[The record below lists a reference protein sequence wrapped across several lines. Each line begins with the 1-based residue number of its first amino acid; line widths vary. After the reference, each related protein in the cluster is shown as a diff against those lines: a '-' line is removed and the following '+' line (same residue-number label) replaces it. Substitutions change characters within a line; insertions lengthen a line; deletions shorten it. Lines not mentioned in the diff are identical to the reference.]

1 MKMSNTHS
9 TAKQCRGFISH
20 EGLTVALVCA
30 LIAPL
35 IVLLARK
42 TGVTWLA
49 VIGGLVLSFGVFA
62 LISHLV
68 AIAHYHRER
77 RRNKELRE
85 CRAVED
91 DCDPPCTLLASE
103 NLATEVERNDRDA

>member
-9 TAKQCRGFISH
+9 TAKQRCGFISH

-49 VIGGLVLSFGVFA
+49 VIGGLIFSLGVFA

-68 AIAHYHRER
+68 AIAHYHQER
-77 RRNKELRE
+77 RRNKELGE
-85 CRAVED
+85 SRAVVD
-91 DCDPPCTLLASE
+91 DCDPPCTLPASE
-103 NLATEVERNDRDA
+103 NLATEIERSDRDA